1 MDSYAI
7 LVWGSIKI
15 DFDAA
20 FMLLSNNSNW

>member
-15 DFDAA
+15 YFDAA
-20 FMLLSNNSNW
+20 FILLSNNSNW